1 MSSEGAPRFSVH
13 LMVKRARWQGGL
25 GKIKPLTIK
34 AKAERRTDTRTTRSR
49 KGSPEDIVLK
59 QQTFTL
65 DDFFDFFL
73 SVPGFHICFQI
84 DQI

>member
-1 MSSEGAPRFSVH
+1 MNENVEEK
-13 LMVKRARWQGGL
+13 LK
-25 GKIKPLTIK
+25 
-34 AKAERRTDTRTTRSR
+34 EDYTRTT
-49 KGSPEDIVLK
+49 KDKNGSPEDIVLK
-59 QQTFTL
+59 QQTFPF